1 MPITDQDII
10 DYGQTHLFAYTD
22 YQIQNYVINTGITD
36 HRKTRQAL
44 LEIEQRTNSLTDLD
58 FLIRKHQA
66 NIAIKQDE
74 MSVEISAAKKQLI
87 QVEIEELEFAL
98 KKCQIRKNALEEERT
113 IFLNFVKHFIQDK
126 EDLDKAY
133 NDPEEDRQYWISRMS
148 KQAAID
154 LLSYGKVSAGN
165 MESITQMPVEDQVQT
180 IAGAIEF
187 NKKMET
193 GLLAIQRKVE
203 TQLLE
208 DMKTN
213 MNPELIPNLEKTVKP
228 YDSKNLLSTTEPKT

>member
-1 MPITDQDII
+1 MSITDQDII
-10 DYGQTHLFAYTD
+10 DYGQNHLFAYTD
-22 YQIQNYVINTGITD
+22 YQIQHYVINTGITD

-44 LEIEQRTNSLTDLD
+44 LEIEQRTNALLDHD
-58 FLIRKHQA
+58 FLIKKHRA
-66 NIAIKQDE
+66 NIAIKQEE
-74 MSVEISAAKKQLI
+74 MSQVSSPAKKQLLQI
-87 QVEIEELEFAL
+87 EIEELELAL
-98 KKCQIRKNALEEERT
+98 KKCQLKKTALEEERN
-113 IFLNFVKHFIQDK
+113 IFLNFVKHFIKTK

-133 NDPEEDRQYWISRMS
+133 NDPDEDKQYWVSRMS

-165 MESITQMPVEDQVQT
+165 MESIIQMPIEDQVQT
-180 IAGAIEF
+180 LAGAIEF
-187 NKKMET
+187 NKRMET

-228 YDSKNLLSTTEPKT
+228 YDTKNLLGTSEPKT

>member
-1 MPITDQDII
+1 MSITDKDII
-10 DYGQTHLFAYTD
+10 DYGQSKLFAYSS

-44 LEIEQRTNSLTDLD
+44 LEIEQRTNSLIDND
-58 FLIRKHQA
+58 FLIRKHEA
-66 NIAIKQDE
+66 NIAIKKEE
-74 MSVEISAAKKQLI
+74 MAAEPSEPKKQLI

-98 KKCQIRKNALEEERT
+98 KKCYARRTALEDERT
-113 IFLNFVKHFIQDK
+113 VFLNFVKHHIKTK
-126 EDLDKAY
+126 EDLEKVY

-154 LLSYGKVSAGN
+154 LLSYGKVSSGN
-165 MESITQMPVEDQVQT
+165 MESIIQMPVEDQVQT
-180 IAGAIEF
+180 LAGAIEF

-193 GLLAIQRKVE
+193 GLLALQRKVE

-228 YDSKNLLSTTEPKT
+228 YDTKNLLGTTEPKT